1 MKIKNLIFIR
11 TLRPQLAAKFDTYK
25 YSNRYS
31 SISRVSNHAIFV
43 SLDFSR
49 FTTSFIS
56 LFYIV
61 IYGAWILYVEASN
74 YIGRASLAQRN
85 DAVKFA
91 ASSLN
96 LVVAK
101 FHLNTAQCIYFQIN

>member
-1 MKIKNLIFIR
+1 MGDVLIGALLRWTISELPTKVQIQKMKIKNLIFIR

-49 FTTSFIS
+49 FIALFMS
-56 LFYIV
+56 LYYIV
-61 IYGAWILYVEASN
+61 IYGA
-74 YIGRASLAQRN
+74 
-85 DAVKFA
+85 
-91 ASSLN
+91 
-96 LVVAK
+96 
-101 FHLNTAQCIYFQIN
+101 